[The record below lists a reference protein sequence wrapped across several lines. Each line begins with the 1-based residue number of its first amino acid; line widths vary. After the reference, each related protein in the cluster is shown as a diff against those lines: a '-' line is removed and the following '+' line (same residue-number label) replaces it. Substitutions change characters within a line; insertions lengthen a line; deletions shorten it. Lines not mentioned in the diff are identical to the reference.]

1 MLTRRPRAATNPARV
16 LSTLS
21 LMICLAWIAGLPAL
35 LPQQARADEPSD
47 QILIREGQLPPQD
60 VRADNPA
67 APNAPVT
74 MRTEPLTLPW
84 HSSIPVYRDEPN
96 NRRALYP
103 VRDSRKP
110 DGERTFETVILEN
123 EFLRVQVIPEA
134 GGVVARAVHKAS
146 GADLFFFEEKAKD
159 YLPWWE
165 SGVKMSFPF
174 FEHGLG
180 MEQPASWIVIDE
192 PDGGKTL
199 AMWME
204 FSRHNE
210 AYHRFRYGR
219 YASLLL
225 TQRVTLHPGSA
236 AFTIT
241 YAIQNPTPYRQGRRF
256 WNDTFFPRNH
266 FKDESVIHGANEPP
280 ARKSP
285 SRWIFPTA
293 YASDHWSHAFAPY
306 NPANNLIGHRAD
318 GTNFSVFAWNPTSGM
333 TGVHY
338 PEVDVN
344 RLRITD
350 PTTAPGAK
358 QWYVAERPWNPERP
372 NHMYNFLELWGGT
385 DHVFEGI
392 ENWLDPGERFELWYT
407 YTLVGGIGEPD
418 YANPHAALRLDPE
431 AGTLHIAA
439 LHRMEGVQVFAGDSD
454 LGRHT
459 LVPDAPLSLT
469 LPDGTKQA
477 HIRLVGNDSRVLVDQ
492 SLPLTLCTDTSHHAA
507 IRASMVRGAQHSEM
521 GGNADEH
528 GNTARK
534 AISEYPGASLGRGRV
549 LYRDGQLEA
558 AKTDLQAYL
567 VSNPGSGEA
576 WHLLG
581 AVLLEEGEPEA
592 ADEAFKQALTV
603 DEPYVFAH
611 FFLALSRLRAE
622 DNEGAYTH
630 LRTLLEA
637 APNHWD
643 ARLFAAYLAPR
654 TDAAH
659 ALTREDP
666 ASLHAWVVLQAVA
679 ERVGENKLAAL
690 AEGKVKR
697 LGKEPGA
704 AARLAE
710 FEDLLR
716 GVYRHPARLKR

>member
-1 MLTRRPRAATNPARV
+1 MNRKHAPVPCPAVSRPRFPMSRPRSSICPGGIVGLV
-16 LSTLS
+16 LVLFLGLS
-21 LMICLAWIAGLPAL
+21 LLPA
-35 LPQQARADEPSD
+35 PTAHADEP
-47 QILIREGQLPPQD
+47 E
-60 VRADNPA
+60 A
-67 APNAPVT
+67 APGTVQV
-74 MRTEPLTLPW
+74 RTEPLTLPW
-84 HSSIPVYRDEPN
+84 HTSTPVYLEEPN

-103 VRDSRKP
+103 VRDSRRP

-123 EFLRVQVIPEA
+123 DHLLVQIIPEA
-134 GGVVARAVHKAS
+134 GGVIARAIDKAT

-180 MEQPASWIVIDE
+180 MEQPASWIVVED
-192 PDGGKTL
+192 PDGGKSI

-219 YASLLL
+219 YTSLLL
-225 TQRVTLHPGSA
+225 TQRVTLAPDAA

-266 FKDESVIHGANEPP
+266 FNEEGVIHGANEPP

-293 YASDHWSHAFAPY
+293 FASDHWGHAFGSYP
-306 NPANNLIGHRAD
+306 PAHNRIGQRDD

-350 PTTAPGAK
+350 PRLAPGAK

-392 ENWLDPGERFELWYT
+392 EHWLDPGERFALWYT
-407 YTLVGGIGEPD
+407 YTLVQGIGEAQ
-418 YANPHAALRLDPE
+418 YANPAAAVRLDPE
-431 AGTLHIAA
+431 EETLHIAA
-439 LHRMEGVQVFAGDSD
+439 LLGMKTVQVLVDDAD
-454 LGRHT
+454 LGTHD
-459 LVPDAPLSLT
+459 LAPHAPLALK
-469 LPDGTKQA
+469 LPPGTQQA
-477 HIRLVGNDSRVLVDQ
+477 RIRLVQGDTPLLDQ
-492 SLPLTLCTDTSHHAA
+492 TLPLQLCTDTTHHPA
-507 IRASMVRGAQHSEM
+507 ISASMVRGAQHSEM

-534 AISEYPGASLGRGRV
+534 AISEYPGGSLGRGRV
-549 LYRDGQLEA
+549 LYRDGQLDN
-558 AKTDLQAYL
+558 AKADLEAYL
-567 VSNPGSGEA
+567 LSNPGSGEA

-581 AVLLEEGEPEA
+581 ALLLEEGEQESADA
-592 ADEAFKQALTV
+592 AFEQALTV
-603 DEPYVFAH
+603 DDPYVAAH
-611 FFLALSRLRAE
+611 YFLALSRLRAE
-622 DNEGAYTH
+622 DTEGTKTH
-630 LRTLLEA
+630 LQTLLA
-637 APNHWD
+637 TAPHHWD
-643 ARLFAAYLAPR
+643 AKLLAASLAPD
-654 TDAAH
+654 TDAALL
-659 ALTREDP
+659 LTREDP
-666 ASLHAWVVLQAVA
+666 ASIRAWVVLQSVA
-679 ERVGENKLAAL
+679 ERTGDPDTSAMAGERV
-690 AEGKVKR
+690 ER
-697 LGKEPGA
+697 LKTEPGA
-704 AARLAE
+704 EARLAE
-710 FEDLLR
+710 FRDILQ
-716 GVYRHPARLKR
+716 GVYRHPARLQR